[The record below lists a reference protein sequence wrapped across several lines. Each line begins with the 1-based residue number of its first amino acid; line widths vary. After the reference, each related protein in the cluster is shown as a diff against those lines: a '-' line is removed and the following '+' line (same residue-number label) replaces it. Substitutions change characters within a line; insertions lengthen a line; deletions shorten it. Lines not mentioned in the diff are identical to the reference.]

1 MAEKIL
7 NTRIQLKH
15 DTYANWDTKNP
26 VLKKGEIGICEVPV
40 GGSAS
45 GADQTTKPAI
55 LFKVGDGTS
64 NWKALPWASALAAD
78 VYSWA
83 KAANKPSYDYSEITG
98 TPTIPT
104 DTNTTY
110 RLLQDTEDGHKFTLQ
125 SQEKGTTSW
134 TNVTTITIPDN
145 DTNTDHTYLFAEG
158 TQDGKFEVKDV
169 LGNITYNIPVHN
181 VATRKY
187 VDEKTAG
194 LTGAM
199 HLVGKAT
206 ANIVDGSTADPVI
219 AGYDFAKVAKGDVVL
234 GADDHKEFV
243 WTGAKWEVLGDES
256 SYALKTITAAATDD
270 DVVVLTGTSGSNG
283 VTYDAKHAKK
293 GPAGGAVKGPA
304 ADVTVSG
311 SGATGSIK
319 VPKVTVD
326 EYGHTTGLT
335 EQTLSITMPTVPVAA
350 TETPKDLGTA
360 NVGTS
365 AKYAREDHVHKKPNI
380 DELSQTADTYLILDC
395 GTASKNI

>member
-26 VLKKGEIGICEVPV
+26 ILKKGEIGICEVPV
-40 GGSAS
+40 GGSAP

-194 LTGAM
+194 LANAM

-219 AGYDFAKVAKGDVVL
+219 AGYDFTKVAKGDVVL
-234 GADDHKEFV
+234 SADDHKEFV
-243 WTGAKWEVLGDES
+243 WTGAKWEILGDES

-270 DVVVLTGTSGSNG
+270 NVVVLTGTSGSNG

-293 GPAGGAVKGPA
+293 GPAGGATKGPT

-335 EQTLSITMPTVPVAA
+335 EQTLSITMPTLPTLPTKLPNPKALTFNENKSYDGSVA
-350 TETPKDLGTA
+350 TTLYIEDLNQASG
-360 NVGTS
+360 NVL
-365 AKYAREDHVHKKPNI
+365 VF
-380 DELSQTADTYLILDC
+380 DC
-395 GTASKNI
+395 GTASTNI

>member
-1 MAEKIL
+1 MAENIL

-15 DTYANWDTKNP
+15 DTYANWAAQNP
-26 VLKKGEIGICEVPV
+26 ILKEGEVGICIVPV

-45 GADQTTKPAI
+45 GADQTAKPAV
-55 LFKVGDGTS
+55 LFKVGHE
-64 NWKALPWASALAAD
+64 NKHWEELPWASALAAD

-83 KAANKPSYDYSEITG
+83 KQPNPPSY
-98 TPTIPT
+98 T

-110 RLLQDTEDGHKFTLQ
+110 RLLQDAEDGHKFTLQ

-134 TNVTTITIPDN
+134 MNVTTITIPDN
-145 DTNTDHTYLFAEG
+145 NTDHTYTFAEG
-158 TQDGKFEVKDV
+158 TEDGKFEVKNV
-169 LGNITYNIPVHN
+169 LDDLTWHIPVHN

-194 LTGAM
+194 LANAM

-219 AGYDFAKVAKGDVVL
+219 AGYDFTKVAKGDVVL
-234 GADDHKEFV
+234 SADDHKEFV
-243 WTGAKWEVLGDES
+243 WTGAKWEILGDEG

-293 GPAGGAVKGPA
+293 GPTGGAVKGPT

-335 EQTLSITMPTVPVAA
+335 EQTLSITMPTLPTLPTKLPNPKALTFNENKSYDGSVA
-350 TETPKDLGTA
+350 TTLYIEDLNQASG
-360 NVGTS
+360 NVL
-365 AKYAREDHVHKKPNI
+365 VF
-380 DELSQTADTYLILDC
+380 DC

>member
-1 MAEKIL
+1 MAENIL

-15 DTYANWDTKNP
+15 DTYVNWAARNP
-26 VLKKGEIGICEVPV
+26 ILKEGEVGICIVPV
-40 GGSAS
+40 NGSAS

-55 LFKVGDGTS
+55 LFKVGHE
-64 NWKALPWASALAAD
+64 NKHWEELPWASALAAD

-83 KAANKPSYDYSEITG
+83 KQPNPPSY
-98 TPTIPT
+98 T

-110 RLLQDTEDGHKFTLQ
+110 RLLQDDENGHKFTLQ
-125 SQEKGTTSW
+125 SQEKGATSW
-134 TNVTTITIPDN
+134 ANVTTITIPD
-145 DTNTDHTYLFAEG
+145 TDHTYLFAEG

-169 LGNITYNIPVHN
+169 LSSITYNIPVHN
-181 VATRKY
+181 VATIKY

-206 ANIVDGSTADPVI
+206 ANIVDGSAADPVI
-219 AGYDFAKVAKGDVVL
+219 AGYDFTKVAKGDVVL
-234 GADDHKEFV
+234 SADDHKEFV
-243 WTGAKWEVLGDES
+243 WTGEKWEILGDES
-256 SYALKTITAAATDD
+256 SYALKTITATATDD

-293 GPAGGAVKGPA
+293 GPAGGAAKGPI

-335 EQTLSITMPTVPVAA
+335 EQTLSITMPTLPAVPVAA
-350 TETPKDLGTA
+350 TEIPKDLGTA
-360 NVGTS
+360 AVGTS
-365 AKYAREDHVHKKPNI
+365 TKYAREDHIHKKPNI
-380 DELSQTADTYLILDC
+380 DELSQTANTYLILDC

>member
-26 VLKKGEIGICEVPV
+26 VLKKGEISICEVPV

-45 GADQTTKPAI
+45 DADQTTKPAI

-83 KAANKPSYDYSEITG
+83 KAAKKPSYDYSEIIG
-98 TPTIPT
+98 TPTI
-104 DTNTTY
+104 
-110 RLLQDTEDGHKFTLQ
+110 
-125 SQEKGTTSW
+125 
-134 TNVTTITIPDN
+134 
-145 DTNTDHTYLFAEG
+145 TDHIYLFAEG

-169 LGNITYNIPVHN
+169 LGNMTYNVPVHN
-181 VATRKY
+181 VATIKY
-187 VDEKTAG
+187 VDEKAAG
-194 LTGAM
+194 LANAM

-206 ANIVDGSTADPVI
+206 ANIVDGSDTDPVI
-219 AGYDFAKVAKGDVVL
+219 AGYDFTKVAKGDVVL
-234 GADDHKEFV
+234 SADDHKEFV
-243 WTGAKWEVLGDES
+243 WTGAKWEILGDES

-283 VTYDAKHAKK
+283 VTYDAKHTKK
-293 GPAGGAVKGPA
+293 GPTGGATKGPA
-304 ADVTVSG
+304 ADVSVSG
-311 SGATGSIK
+311 YGATGSIK

-335 EQTLSITMPTVPVAA
+335 EQTLSITMPTLPAVPVAA
-350 TETPKDLGTA
+350 TEIPEDLGTA
-360 NVGTS
+360 AVGTS
-365 AKYAREDHVHKKPNI
+365 TKYAREDHVHKKPNI
-380 DELSQTADTYLILDC
+380 EDLDQASGNVLVFDC
-395 GTASKNI
+395 GTASTNI